1 MKHNKKSILECIL
14 DSCPDCLCLT
24 NGAGIT

>member
-1 MKHNKKSILECIL
+1 MRHNKKSILECIL
-14 DSCPDCLCLT
+14 DGCEECLCAT